1 MGSPNIEK
9 MERDKDVEGLIEALR
24 HEGVR
29 LEAVM
34 ALARM
39 GKPAVEPLIQSLK
52 NEDRSARFSAAVA
65 LGKIG
70 DPRAIEPL
78 IRALRDEAWNVRIAV
93 ATALGEIGD
102 ERAVEPLTQALNDDN
117 EDVRM
122 GAKKALEKIKTRVK
136 SPPQAE
142 KCPSCGVDVP
152 VGAEFCPNC
161 GRRVK

>member
-1 MGSPNIEK
+1 MGSPDIEK
-9 MERDKDVEGLIEALR
+9 MERDRDVKGLVEALR

-34 ALARM
+34 ALARI

-52 NEDRSARFSAAVA
+52 NEDRSTRFSAAVA

-78 IRALRDEAWNVRIAV
+78 IQALRDEAWNVRIAV
-93 ATALGEIGD
+93 AAALGEIGD

-117 EDVRM
+117 EDVQM
-122 GAKKALEKIKTRVK
+122 GAKKALEKIKTRVEF
-136 SPPQAE
+136 PPQAE
-142 KCPSCGVDVP
+142 KCPSCGMEIP
-152 VGAEFCPNC
+152 SGATFCPSC
-161 GRRVK
+161 GKRVK

>member
-1 MGSPNIEK
+1 MGRLDIEK
-9 MERDKDVEGLIEALR
+9 MERDKNVEGLIEALR

-52 NEDRSARFSAAVA
+52 NKDRSTRFSAAVA

-78 IRALRDEAWNVRIAV
+78 TRALRDEAWNVRIAV
-93 ATALGEIGD
+93 AAALGEIGD
-102 ERAVEPLTQALNDDN
+102 ERAVEPLTQVLNDDN
-117 EDVRM
+117 EDVQI
-122 GAKKALEKIKTRVK
+122 GAKRALEKIKTRVEFT
-136 SPPQAE
+136 PQVE
-142 KCPSCGVDVP
+142 KCPSCGAEIP
-152 VGAEFCPNC
+152 AGAEFCPKC